1 MPGRIL
7 VTGGAGYIGSHTVLQ
22 LVAAGNSVVVVDNL
36 YSGHEWAVARQATFY
51 PGDIHDRRR
60 ISQILKQHEI
70 EAVMHFAAHTVVPES
85 VQNPAKYYRNNVLGS
100 LNLIEA
106 CIEQGVAQ
114 FIFSSSAA
122 VYGAAGERTVNES
135 DRTSPINPYGTSKL
149 ITEWMLHD
157 FAEAAGGDF
166 NYIALRYFNVAGAN
180 MGGKLGQA
188 TPQATHLIKV
198 ACQTACGIRPGMS
211 IFGDDYDT
219 PDGTCI
225 RDYIHV
231 DDLAAAHLDA
241 WRHLQ
246 DGGKTRALNCGYGYG
261 FSVREVIECVKSV
274 SNTDFGVNV
283 RPRRP
288 GDPPQLVADNDKIR
302 RLLNWQPQY
311 NDLEMI
317 CRSAW
322 EWEKRQGS
330 APAAGDDTT

>member
-1 MPGRIL
+1 MSDRIL

-22 LVAAGNSVVVVDNL
+22 LVEAGNSVVVVDNL

-51 PGDIHDRRR
+51 QGDIHDRKLIRN
-60 ISQILKQHEI
+60 ILKQHEI
-70 EAVMHFAAHTVVPES
+70 ETVMHFAAHTVVSES
-85 VQNPAKYYRNNVLGS
+85 VQNPSKYYHNNVLGS

-122 VYGAAGERTVNES
+122 VYGATGKRTVKES
-135 DRTSPINPYGTSKL
+135 DRTSPINPYGNQ
-149 ITEWMLHD
+149 IDHRMD
-157 FAEAAGGDF
+157 AARPCRVDRGDF

-188 TPQATHLIKV
+188 APEATHLIKV

-241 WRHLQ
+241 WRYLQ
-246 DGGKTRALNCGYGYG
+246 DGGKTRILNCGYGNG

-274 SNTDFGVNV
+274 SNTDFEVDV

-288 GDPPQLVADNDKIR
+288 GDPPQLVANSDAIR

-317 CRSAW
+317 CRSAF
-322 EWEKRQGS
+322 EWEKRLGS
-330 APAAGDDTT
+330 APAAGDYTT